1 VAKSRVRAKSKK
13 QKKSSCQTHRTDLG
27 GVPGPHETSQPH
39 ALLPD
44 FAGLEWV
51 AGDAQPKQAA
61 PSLSGTSGGRADPGA
76 GPVSGVPATVLQ
88 RPVAESST
96 QMEDA
101 TPILVADP
109 GPHRALQVMSFGC
122 DALTGADPQ
131 GLGLTY
137 WFDAAPDGEPYPV
150 TVRFIG
156 QHTGASRD
164 QISTDNTFDVQS
176 TVHQVIPGSG
186 RIALTTRVLDLAPGE
201 WRVTATPVSGTPRKN
216 SGVLEPPTRH
226 PTLPHGSATGTTTYA
241 PVARV
246 RAPGVRL
253 GAWPAFVGVGA
264 VVALITQAVL
274 AGHHKLPT
282 LTLLVISFVAS
293 LLGIVGAKLYFLA
306 GHREQ
311 KDNLLLGGMS
321 IQGFAL
327 VAIATVLLGSLIL
340 GIPVGRMLDVTAPGL
355 LLGMSIGRPGCFF
368 GGCCAGVPTASR
380 WGLWSSDRAVGV
392 RRIPVQLIESASSG
406 SIAVAAMLAVL
417 LTYPA
422 SGGLIFVAAIAAN
435 TFIRQLLFPLREI
448 QRATAHGRALTMG
461 VTGLVM
467 AAALSITLSGH

>member
-1 VAKSRVRAKSKK
+1 MAKSRVRAKSKNQRK
-13 QKKSSCQTHRTDLG
+13 ASGQTHRADLG
-27 GVPGPHETSQPH
+27 GVSGPHEASQPH

-51 AGDAQPKQAA
+51 AGDARPKRAA
-61 PSLSGTSGGRADPGA
+61 PSLRITSGGRAGPGA
-76 GPVSGVPATVLQ
+76 GPASGVSATVLQ

-96 QMEDA
+96 QIEGA
-101 TPILVADP
+101 TPILVADA

-122 DALTGADPQ
+122 DALAGADPQ

-156 QHTGASRD
+156 QHAGTTRD
-164 QISTDNTFDVQS
+164 QSSADHTFDVQS
-176 TVHQVIPGSG
+176 TVDHVIPGSG
-186 RIALTTRVLDLAPGE
+186 RIALTTRLLDLAPGQ
-201 WRVTATPVSGTPRKN
+201 WQVTAAPVSGTPRPN
-216 SGVLEPPTRH
+216 SGASGQPT
-226 PTLPHGSATGTTTYA
+226 PQPALPNGSATGTTTFA

-264 VVALITQAVL
+264 VMALITQALL

-293 LLGIVGAKLYFLA
+293 LLGIVCAKLYYLA

-311 KDNLLLGGMS
+311 KDNLLLAGMS

-380 WGLWSSDRAVGV
+380 WGLWSSDREVGV

-406 SIAVAAMLAVL
+406 TIAVAAMLAVL

-422 SGGLIFVAAIAAN
+422 TGGLIFVGAIAAN
-435 TFIRQLLFPLREI
+435 TFIRQLLFPMREI
-448 QRATAHGRALTMG
+448 QRATAHGRTLTMA
-461 VTGLVM
+461 VTVLVM
-467 AAALSITLSGH
+467 AAALAIALTGH

>member
-44 FAGLEWV
+44 FGGLEWV

-61 PSLSGTSGGRADPGA
+61 PSLRNTSGGRGDPGA

-101 TPILVADP
+101 SPILVAAP
-109 GPHRALQVMSFGC
+109 GPPRALQVMSFGC
-122 DALTGADPQ
+122 DTLNGVDPQ

-150 TVRFIG
+150 TVRFNG
-156 QHTGASRD
+156 QHTEAPQDQASP
-164 QISTDNTFDVQS
+164 SHTFDVQS

-201 WRVTATPVSGTPRKN
+201 WRVTATPVSGPPRQN
-216 SGVLEPPTRH
+216 SRPSGPHTQQPA
-226 PTLPHGSATGTTTYA
+226 LPHGSATGTTTFA

-264 VVALITQAVL
+264 VVAMITQALL
-274 AGHHKLPT
+274 AGHHRLPT
-282 LTLLVISFVAS
+282 FTLLVISFVAS
-293 LLGIVGAKLYFLA
+293 LLGIVGAKAYYLA
-306 GHREQ
+306 GHREE
-311 KDNLLLGGMS
+311 KNGLLLSGMS
-321 IQGFAL
+321 IQGFVL
-327 VAIATVLLGSLIL
+327 VAVATVLLGSLAF

-355 LLGMSIGRPGCFF
+355 LFGMSIGRPGCFL
-368 GGCCAGVPTASR
+368 GGCCVGIPTASR
-380 WGLWSSDRAVGV
+380 WGLWSSDREVGV
-392 RRIPVQLIESASSG
+392 RRIPVQLIESASTG
-406 SIAVAAMLAVL
+406 TVAVVAMLAVL

-422 SGGLIFVAAIAAN
+422 TGGLIFAAAIAAN
-435 TFIRQLLFPLREI
+435 TFIRQLLFPMREVH
-448 QRATAHGRALTMG
+448 RATAHGRALTMA
-461 VTGLVM
+461 VTALVM
-467 AAALSITLSGH
+467 AADLSIAVSGH

>member
-1 VAKSRVRAKSKK
+1 MAKSRVRAKPKRQRKASG
-13 QKKSSCQTHRTDLG
+13 QTHRTDLG
-27 GVPGPHETSQPH
+27 GAPGPRETSEPH

-51 AGDAQPKQAA
+51 AGNVQPKQAG
-61 PSLSGTSGGRADPGA
+61 PSLGGTSGGRTGPGA
-76 GPVSGVPATVLQ
+76 GPVSGVSATVLQ
-88 RPVAESST
+88 RAVAESPM
-96 QMEDA
+96 QVEDA
-101 TPILVADP
+101 TPILVAGA
-109 GPHRALQVMSFGC
+109 GPHRTLQVMSFGC

-137 WFDAAPDGEPYPV
+137 WFDAAPNGEPYPV
-150 TVRFIG
+150 TVRFLG
-156 QHTGASRD
+156 QHTETSQDHASE
-164 QISTDNTFDVQS
+164 NYTFDVQS
-176 TVHQVIPGSG
+176 TIHQVIPGSG

-201 WRVTATPVSGTPRKN
+201 WRVTATPVSGPPRQN
-216 SGVLEPPTRH
+216 SWESGPHTQQPA
-226 PTLPHGSATGTTTYA
+226 LPRGSATGTTTFA

-253 GAWPAFVGVGA
+253 GAWPAFVGVGS
-264 VVALITQAVL
+264 VVALITQALL

-293 LLGIVGAKLYFLA
+293 LLGIVGAKLYYLA
-306 GHREQ
+306 GHREE
-311 KDNLLLGGMS
+311 KNSLLLSGMS

-355 LLGMSIGRPGCFF
+355 LVGMSIGRPGCFF
-368 GGCCAGVPTASR
+368 GGCCAGIPTASH

-406 SIAVAAMLAVL
+406 TIAVAAMLAVL

-422 SGGLIFVAAIAAN
+422 TGGLIFVVALAAN
-435 TFIRQLLFPLREI
+435 TFIRQLLFPMRETK
-448 QRATAHGRALTMG
+448 RATVHGRTMTMTVTALIMAAGLAIALT
-461 VTGLVM
+461 
-467 AAALSITLSGH
+467 GH

>member
-27 GVPGPHETSQPH
+27 GVPGPHDASQPH

-44 FAGLEWV
+44 LAGLEWV
-51 AGDAQPKQAA
+51 AGKVQPRKAA
-61 PSLSGTSGGRADPGA
+61 PSLRGTSGGRAGPGA
-76 GPVSGVPATVLQ
+76 GPASGVSATVLE
-88 RPVAESST
+88 RPVAESPA
-96 QMEDA
+96 QPPDA
-101 TPILVADP
+101 TPILVADA

-122 DALTGADPQ
+122 DALTDADPQ

-137 WFDAAPDGEPYPV
+137 WFDAAPEGEPYPV

-156 QHTGASRD
+156 QHTGTTRD
-164 QISTDNTFDVQS
+164 QSSTDHTFDVQA
-176 TVHQVIPGSG
+176 TVDHVTPGSG
-186 RIALTTRVLDLAPGE
+186 RIALTTRVLDLAPGQ
-201 WRVTATPVSGTPRKN
+201 WQVTATPVSSPPRQS
-216 SGVLEPPTRH
+216 SGASGQPAQQPA
-226 PTLPHGSATGTTTYA
+226 LPDGSATGTTTFV

-264 VVALITQAVL
+264 VVALITEALL

-293 LLGIVGAKLYFLA
+293 LLGIVGAKLYYLA

-311 KDNLLLGGMS
+311 KNNLLLAGMS

-327 VAIATVLLGSLIL
+327 VAIATILLGSLIL

-368 GGCCAGVPTASR
+368 GGCCAGIPTASR
-380 WGLWSSDRAVGV
+380 WGLWSSDREVGV

-406 SIAVAAMLAVL
+406 TIAVTAMLAVL

-422 SGGLIFVAAIAAN
+422 TGGLIFVAAIAAN
-435 TFIRQLLFPLREI
+435 TFVRQLLFPLREI
-448 QRATAHGRALTMG
+448 QRATAHGRALTMA

-467 AAALSITLSGH
+467 AAALAIALSGN

>member
-1 VAKSRVRAKSKK
+1 MAKSRVRAKSKNQSK
-13 QKKSSCQTHRTDLG
+13 ASGQPHRTDLG
-27 GVPGPHETSQPH
+27 GAPGLRETSQPH
-39 ALLPD
+39 ALLAD

-51 AGDAQPKQAA
+51 AGKAQPKQAA
-61 PSLSGTSGGRADPGA
+61 PSLRGTSGGRTGPEA
-76 GPVSGVPATVLQ
+76 GPVSGVSATVLR
-88 RPVAESST
+88 RPVAESPT
-96 QMEDA
+96 QPLDA
-101 TPILVADP
+101 TPILVADA

-122 DALTGADPQ
+122 DALAGADPQ

-137 WFDAAPDGEPYPV
+137 WFDAAPEGEPYPV

-156 QHTGASRD
+156 QHAETTQD
-164 QISTDNTFDVQS
+164 QGSTDHIFDVQS
-176 TVHQVIPGSG
+176 TVHHVIPGSG

-201 WRVTATPVSGTPRKN
+201 WRVTATPISDAPRQNSAASGPHTQQPA
-216 SGVLEPPTRH
+216 
-226 PTLPHGSATGTTTYA
+226 LPHGSATGTTTFA

-264 VVALITQAVL
+264 VVALITQALL

-293 LLGIVGAKLYFLA
+293 LLGIVGAKIYYLA
-306 GHREQ
+306 GHREE
-311 KDNLLLGGMS
+311 KNGLLLGGMS

-327 VAIATVLLGSLIL
+327 VAVATVLLGSLIL

-368 GGCCAGVPTASR
+368 GGCCAGIPTASR

-406 SIAVAAMLAVL
+406 TIAVTAMLAVL

-422 SGGLIFVAAIAAN
+422 TGGLIFVAAIAAN
-435 TFIRQLLFPLREI
+435 TFIRQLLFPLRET
-448 QRATAHGRALTMG
+448 QRATAHGRTLTMA
-461 VTGLVM
+461 VTMLVM
-467 AAALSITLSGH
+467 AAALAITLSGH